1 MAPKPPTQKEKE
13 EEIERLATE
22 TARLIREAE
31 PGTQQQLAEAASA
44 IIREE
49 SQTPAQETAQPASIR
64 RPMNPLAA
72 GLGLLVVGTGFSFLT
87 PFIGL
92 ALIVAGIIA
101 VVWGLIISWARK

>member
-1 MAPKPPTQKEKE
+1 MSPRPSTQKEKE

-49 SQTPAQETAQPASIR
+49 SQSPQETAQPAAVR

-72 GLGLLVVGTGFSFLT
+72 GLGLLVVGAGLSFLT

-101 VVWGLIISWARK
+101 VVWGLVISWARE

>member
-1 MAPKPPTQKEKE
+1 MPPKPQTQKEKE

-22 TARLIREAE
+22 TARLIRDAE

-49 SQTPAQETAQPASIR
+49 SQTRHDTTQPAALR

-72 GLGLLVVGTGFSFLT
+72 GLGLLVVGAGFAFLT

-101 VVWGLIISWARK
+101 VIWGLIISWARK

>member
-1 MAPKPPTQKEKE
+1 MSPRPSTQKEKE

-49 SQTPAQETAQPASIR
+49 SQTFQETAQPAAVR

-72 GLGLLVVGTGFSFLT
+72 GLGLVVVGAGLAFLT

-92 ALIVAGIIA
+92 ALIIGGMVAI
-101 VVWGLIISWARK
+101 VWGLIITWARK

>member
-1 MAPKPPTQKEKE
+1 MPPKPPTQKEKE
-13 EEIERLATE
+13 EEIERLASE

-49 SQTPAQETAQPASIR
+49 SQTPSETAQPASVR

-72 GLGLLVVGTGFSFLT
+72 GLGLLVVGAGLSFLT

-92 ALIVAGIIA
+92 ALIFGGIIA
-101 VVWGLIISWARK
+101 IVWGIIISWVRK

>member
-1 MAPKPPTQKEKE
+1 MSPRPSTQKEKE

-22 TARLIREAE
+22 TARLIRDAE

-49 SQTPAQETAQPASIR
+49 SQTPPQTAQPAAVR

-72 GLGLLVVGTGFSFLT
+72 GLGLLLVGGGLSFLT

-92 ALIVAGIIA
+92 ALIGAGIIA
-101 VVWGLIISWARK
+101 VIWGLIISWARK

>member
-1 MAPKPPTQKEKE
+1 MSPLPRTQLNRE

-49 SQTPAQETAQPASIR
+49 SQTPQETAQAAAIR

-72 GLGLLVVGTGFSFLT
+72 GLGLLVLGAGLTFLI
-87 PFIGL
+87 PFIGV
-92 ALIVAGIIA
+92 ALVMCGLIA
-101 VVWGLIISWARK
+101 VVWGIIISWARK